1 METLAG
7 KPQAVLDQEDAML
20 ASLTNIAYSQKSVPA
35 NKLNATRNSKFWFK
49 LETTNSIVEDR
60 KYRLAPK
67 EVEYIDAEVEG
78 RLKSYRPQ
86 IGPMLQGNISVVREF
101 FLTEIAPLT
110 MASEGGTLQS
120 KEVVQRL
127 LDTEVDATLFSKF
140 HTMVNKAANLKMAIF
155 VASYFGLPESSIS
168 SLIGVEESEN
178 RKLANS
184 LSSLPSKNDLK
195 NFLEDFA
202 TKSDIAKMVHEK
214 EKD

>member
-1 METLAG
+1 MG
-7 KPQAVLDQEDAML
+7 RPQAALDQEDAML
-20 ASLTNIAYSQKSVPA
+20 ASLTNIAYSEKSLPS
-35 NKLNATRNSKFWFK
+35 NKLNSTRNSRFWFK
-49 LETTNSIVEDR
+49 LESTQSIVDQR
-60 KYRLAPK
+60 KVKLAPK
-67 EVEYIDAEVEG
+67 EIEYIDAEVEG
-78 RLKSYRPQ
+78 RLKTYRPQ
-86 IGPMLQGNISVVREF
+86 IGPLLQDNISIVREF

-155 VASYFGLPESSIS
+155 VASYFDLPESALSN
-168 SLIGVEESEN
+168 LLGTEESEN
-178 RKLANS
+178 KKLVNA

-195 NFLEDFA
+195 NFLEQFA
-202 TKSDIAKMVHEK
+202 TKGEIKKMLDEK